1 MSNPPH
7 QPLLLGSPN
16 WFKARCA
23 EVRHQTASGRLSYR
37 EVGAGLLK
45 ISVDESRHDD
55 AAWAR
60 LEKMYEALT
69 ELPEYQDTSTW
80 FPMLEEIFTRELP
93 GCWKLI
99 PARKRAVALEGVAAA
114 ICDEGLTT

>member
-7 QPLLLGSPN
+7 EPLLLGSPH

-23 EVRHQTASGRLSYR
+23 DVRHQTASGRLSYR
-37 EVGAGLLK
+37 EVGAGLWK
-45 ISVDESRHDD
+45 IAVDESRYDD

-60 LEKMYEALT
+60 LEKMYGALT
-69 ELPEYQDTSTW
+69 ERPEYQDTAAWSL
-80 FPMLEEIFTRELP
+80 MLEEFFTRELP

-99 PARKRAVALEGVAAA
+99 PARKRTVALDGVAEA
-114 ICDEGLTT
+114 ICDEGLRA